1 MALTESFSVTL
12 PTASTPTVPAS
23 PVDCGAPGYGL
34 DQLSAGL
41 PKCRDRQECA

>member
-1 MALTESFSVTL
+1 MALTESSSVTL

-23 PVDCGAPGYGL
+23 PVDCGTPVYGL

-41 PKCRDRQECA
+41 PKMS